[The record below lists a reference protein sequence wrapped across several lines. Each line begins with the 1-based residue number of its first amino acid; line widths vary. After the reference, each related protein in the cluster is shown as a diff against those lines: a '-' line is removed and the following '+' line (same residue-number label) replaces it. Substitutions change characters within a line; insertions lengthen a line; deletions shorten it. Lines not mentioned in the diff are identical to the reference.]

1 MNRVI
6 KVNIVI
12 EFIAVFS
19 HMEQYRIYSN
29 KRHLLVMQH
38 LRYEKFHKHSCTNLG
53 KYGMHFKL
61 KIPYLLSPKG
71 AYLFSSL
78 LILTSDE
85 ITCYI

>member
-12 EFIAVFS
+12 EFIAVVS

-78 LILTSDE
+78 LILTGDE
-85 ITCYI
+85 ITCNI

>member
-1 MNRVI
+1 M
-6 KVNIVI
+6 
-12 EFIAVFS
+12 
-19 HMEQYRIYSN
+19 
-29 KRHLLVMQH
+29 HL
-38 LRYEKFHKHSCTNLG
+38 
-53 KYGMHFKL
+53 KL

>member
-1 MNRVI
+1 
-6 KVNIVI
+6 
-12 EFIAVFS
+12 
-19 HMEQYRIYSN
+19 
-29 KRHLLVMQH
+29 MQH
-38 LRYEKFHKHSCTNLG
+38 LRYEKFHLG

-78 LILTSDE
+78 LILTGDE